1 MSTQPI
7 EAVLI
12 GAGSRGRHCF
22 GEIALKHPHD
32 LKFVAVA
39 EPDEER
45 RNVFGDAHRIPKNRR
60 FKSYQDLF
68 AKGLL
73 APACVNTTMDRM
85 HFETAIAAFAVGY
98 HLLLE
103 KPMAVD
109 PVHCMK
115 IVDASRR
122 AGKFL
127 QICHTMRYAPYT
139 QELRRLVASGVLGEM
154 LHVQHCE
161 HVAYWHMA
169 HSFVRGNWG
178 NEGRSAP
185 MLLAKSCHDLDFIVW
200 MIGRKAKKIVSFGR
214 LSDFNASRVGP
225 EIPERCTDGCPVEA
239 TCPYSAIKT
248 YLQPHSHSWV
258 NAGVSIDPSYE
269 ARKKSIETGP
279 YGRCVYRCDNDVVD
293 HQVVAMEFE
302 GGLTCEF
309 TMQGHAFEGT
319 RASRITGTE
328 ASIRTLGASN
338 EIVLEHIASGR
349 RETITPGAGVGGHG
363 GGDTGIVRAFVAA
376 VRDGDTSLIV
386 STGEQSLESHL
397 IAYAAE
403 KSRKQGV
410 MVDMDEYRREV
421 ERAAGLTLPAPV
433 GGDGA
438 GDGASAKRSSNRKRA
453 GSAAAAR

>member
-1 MSTQPI
+1 MRKQPV

-12 GAGSRGRHCF
+12 GAGGRGRHCF
-22 GEIALKHPHD
+22 GHYALQHPHD
-32 LKFVAVA
+32 IKIVAVA
-39 EPDEER
+39 EPDADR
-45 RNVFGDAHRIPKNRR
+45 RAAFAEDHKLPKNRQ
-60 FKSYQDLF
+60 FKSYEDMF

-73 APACVNTTMDRM
+73 APACINTTMDRM
-85 HFETAIAAFAVGY
+85 HFASAIAAFDVGY

-115 IVDASRR
+115 IVHASQK
-122 AGKFL
+122 AGKIL

-161 HVAYWHMA
+161 HVAFWHMA

-178 NEGRSAP
+178 NEAKSAP

-200 MIGRKAKKIVSFGR
+200 MIGRKAKKIVSFGK
-214 LSDFNASRVGP
+214 LTNFNSSRVGP
-225 EIPERCTDGCPVEA
+225 EIPDRCTDGCPIEA
-239 TCPYSAIKT
+239 ACPYSAIRT
-248 YLQPHSHSWV
+248 YLQPHQHSWV
-258 NAGVSIDPSYE
+258 SAGISIDQSYE
-269 ARKKSIETGP
+269 ARKLAVETGP

-309 TMQGHAFEGT
+309 TMQGHAFVGT

-328 ASIRTLGASN
+328 ATLRSIGHGN

-349 RETITPGAGVGGHG
+349 REIIKPGEGVGGHG
-363 GGDTGIVRAFVAA
+363 GGDAGICKAFVAA
-376 VRDGDTSLIV
+376 VRDDDRSLIV
-386 STGEQSLESHL
+386 STGEESLESHL
-397 IAYAAE
+397 IAFAAE
-403 KSRKQGV
+403 KSRKEGIL
-410 MVDMDEYRREV
+410 VDMDQYRREV
-421 ERAAGLTLPAPV
+421 EIAAGVTQTTPKT
-433 GGDGA
+433 A
-438 GDGASAKRSSNRKRA
+438 GQPKSAKMRN
-453 GSAAAAR
+453 AAAVR